1 MHNAIKEALLRVT
14 EIVNHTETERSQEV
28 HGHDKACEKFHFGAL
43 PSAAQSY
50 HAFETGGK
58 DQQKRRRRGRGS
70 GSVGPWRF
78 TRA

>member
-50 HAFETGGK
+50 HAFETGGGK
-58 DQQKRRRRGRGS
+58 TNKSAAATGS
-70 GSVGPWRF
+70 EVVRCDL
-78 TRA
+78 